1 VLLNLVG
8 ETIKTGLKVK
18 TWVLTNLV
26 EKTIGNYDAKLE
38 AINNPK
44 QEVSPVLETL
54 VSQECKVE
62 LN

>member
-1 VLLNLVG
+1 
-8 ETIKTGLKVK
+8 
-18 TWVLTNLV
+18 V

-38 AINNPK
+38 AIKKPK

-62 LN
+62 FN